1 MEKKEY
7 QKLVLQRLRDKNPI
21 NYEILIK
28 IKVMG
33 MSPESVAEEYG
44 LTRNG
49 VNNRILR
56 MKEWMNSELEKLYRK
71 KR

>member
-56 MKEWMNSELEKLYRK
+56 IKEWMNSELEKLYRK

>member
-1 MEKKEY
+1 M
-7 QKLVLQRLRDKNPI
+7 QRLRDKNPI

-33 MSPESVAEEYG
+33 MSPVSVAEEYG